1 MLVYLFVIYI
11 KNLLKFPLVYNI
23 AVVISFSYSTY
34 NIITFL
40 LINAYLAG
48 DFFREPEAD
57 FCSVEGLINT
67 DVV

>member
-11 KNLLKFPLVYNI
+11 KNLLKFPLVCDI
-23 AVVISFSYSTY
+23 AVIISFGYPAY

-57 FCSVEGLINT
+57 FYSIEGLINT
-67 DVV
+67 DIV